1 MKRIINHL
9 IEFVYQILGKKDYSD
24 GSSWIQKQIL
34 YNRYYGKKQNK
45 SYGNQLIIDHLS
57 TKTSLTKNDNINVIS
72 FKQRTSRSKKISETY
87 KLIRHYSKR

>member
-34 YNRYYGKKQNK
+34 KNKYYKKKQNI
-45 SYGNQLIIDHLS
+45 SYGNQLVIDHFPIG
-57 TKTSLTKNDNINVIS
+57 TSLTKNDNINVIS
-72 FKQRTSRSKKISETY
+72 PKQKIF
-87 KLIRHYSKR
+87 R